1 MQSVAFRISL
11 IEKWINIKET
21 GTGDKITRS
30 IKFKL
35 CSEDL
40 LLTPFGN
47 TRRYEEHLSSNFS

>member
-1 MQSVAFRISL
+1 MVLGISL
-11 IEKWINIKET
+11 IVKGINTKEAE
-21 GTGDKITRS
+21 TGDKITRS

-35 CSEDL
+35 RSENF

>member
-1 MQSVAFRISL
+1 MALRISL
-11 IEKWINIKET
+11 IVKGINIKEAET
-21 GTGDKITRS
+21 GHKITRF

-35 CSEDL
+35 RSEDF